1 MASVMDVE
9 LPARYFFSE
18 AVDFY
23 HDFHGECEDCGR
35 IVPEC
40 CCNVNM
46 AFVGN
51 FSAKTADF
59 VVEDV
64 ATMNPAQFPFVRLT
78 PDSFTHLA
86 MDVRDNSVM
95 YVPKYL

>member
-1 MASVMDVE
+1 MKRLIFTTIFTENVKTVDV
-9 LPARYFFSE
+9 LFRS
-18 AVDFY
+18 
-23 HDFHGECEDCGR
+23 GR
-35 IVPEC
+35 

-51 FSAKTADF
+51 FSANIADF

-78 PDSFTHLA
+78 PASFTHLA
-86 MDVRDNSVM
+86 MDVRGNSVM